1 MMYQTLYVGPSS
13 SVGSDPFKVPMSG
26 FEAYG
31 VRRYFL
37 TFHLLLKVYLT
48 ALPASKEWSCD

>member
-48 ALPASKEWSCD
+48 ALPPSKE